1 MTTKQFSALL
11 GFLFVAIWVAENV
24 GYALLCLVGAALFG
38 AIGAIVEGEL
48 DLGELQGRLRRDRGG
63 GGVTS
68 GQGASTPRARSGSP
82 RVR

>member
-1 MTTKQFSALL
+1 MTTKQFFALL
-11 GFLFVAIWVAENV
+11 GFLFVAVWVAENV

-48 DLGELQGRLRRDRGG
+48 DLGDLQSRLRRDGA
-63 GGVTS
+63 VTS
-68 GQGASTPRARSGSP
+68 GQGAPAPRPRSGGP

>member
-11 GFLFVAIWVAENV
+11 GFLFVAVWVAQNV

-48 DLGELQGRLRRDRGG
+48 DLGDLQGRLRRGGG
-63 GGVTS
+63 GGVKT
-68 GQGASTPRARSGSP
+68 GQDAPAPRARTGGP

>member
-11 GFLFVAIWVAENV
+11 GFLFVAVWVAENV

-48 DLGELQGRLRRDRGG
+48 DLGEMQGRLRPDRDGA
-63 GGVTS
+63 VS
-68 GQGASTPRARSGSP
+68 GQGASTPGPRTGGR

>member
-11 GFLFVAIWVAENV
+11 GFLFVAVWVAENV

-48 DLGELQGRLRRDRGG
+48 DLGDLQGRLRRGVGRG
-63 GGVTS
+63 TS
-68 GQGASTPRARSGSP
+68 GQDAPAPKARSGGS

>member
-1 MTTKQFSALL
+1 MTNKQLYALL
-11 GFLFVAIWVAENV
+11 GFLFVAVWVAENV

-63 GGVTS
+63 VTS
-68 GQGASTPRARSGSP
+68 GQGAPAPRAQSGGP

>member
-11 GFLFVAIWVAENV
+11 GFLFVAVWVAENV

-48 DLGELQGRLRRDRGG
+48 DLGQLQGRLRRDGG

-68 GQGASTPRARSGSP
+68 GQGAPAPRARSGGP

>member
-1 MTTKQFSALL
+1 MTTKQFSGLL
-11 GFLFVAIWVAENV
+11 GFLFVAVWVAENV

-48 DLGELQGRLRRDRGG
+48 DLGDLQGRLRRG
-63 GGVTS
+63 GGVKN
-68 GQGASTPRARSGSP
+68 GQDAPAPRARTGGS

>member
-11 GFLFVAIWVAENV
+11 GFLFVAVWVAENV

-38 AIGAIVEGEL
+38 AVGAIVEGEL
-48 DLGELQGRLRRDRGG
+48 DLGDLQGRLRRG

-68 GQGASTPRARSGSP
+68 GQDAPAPRARTGGP

>member
-11 GFLFVAIWVAENV
+11 GFLFVAVWVAENV

-38 AIGAIVEGEL
+38 AIGAIAEGEL
-48 DLGELQGRLRRDRGG
+48 DLGELQGRLRRDR

>member
-1 MTTKQFSALL
+1 MTPKQFSALL
-11 GFLFVAIWVAENV
+11 GFLFVAVWVAENV

-48 DLGELQGRLRRDRGG
+48 DLGDLQGRLRRR

-68 GQGASTPRARSGSP
+68 GQDAPAPRARTGGP

>member
-11 GFLFVAIWVAENV
+11 GFLFVAVWVAENV

-48 DLGELQGRLRRDRGG
+48 DLGDLQGRLRRDGG
-63 GGVTS
+63 RDTS
-68 GQGASTPRARSGSP
+68 GQGAPAPKARSGGS

>member
-11 GFLFVAIWVAENV
+11 GFLFVAVWLAGNV
-24 GYALLCLVGAALFG
+24 GYAVLCLVGAALFG

-48 DLGELQGRLRRDRGG
+48 DLGDLQGRLRRG

-68 GQGASTPRARSGSP
+68 GQDAPAPRARSGGP

>member
-11 GFLFVAIWVAENV
+11 GFLFVAVWVAENV

-48 DLGELQGRLRRDRGG
+48 DLGDLQGRLRRDGG
-63 GGVTS
+63 RVTS
-68 GQGASTPRARSGSP
+68 GQGAPAPKARSGGS